1 MIRKIWHD
9 IDEEPIY
16 NYGVTP
22 LIIDSNYGHITSIG
36 HYYTQTLWQSHV
48 LSQKH
53 REYKWAYEMD
63 LMYEDSYIK

>member
-22 LIIDSNYGHITSIG
+22 LIIDSNHGHISSLG
-36 HYYTQTLWQSHV
+36 QYYTSNLWQRHV
-48 LSQKH
+48 ESQKN
-53 REYKWAYEMD
+53 RDFKWAYEMD